1 MVDNAGDVADGE
13 IITTPFA
20 VATFCKTA
28 VVTPEQS
35 APMIATTLSLVIS
48 RSAVAVAAAASTQVE
63 SPRTDSIVEPPMNLP
78 LFDASAIAI
87 SAPAAI
93 SGVND
98 SIGPVKPSKTPIFT
112 DPPSTTSFFCVAINA
127 AAKPSTTTRPPIKYL
142 FICSSLNNCS
152 FVMH

>member
-1 MVDNAGDVADGE
+1 MVDSAGDVADGE
-13 IITTPFA
+13 IITIPFA

-35 APMIATTLSLVIS
+35 APMIAATLSLVIS

-63 SPRTDSIVEPPMNLP
+63 SPRTDSIVDPPMNLP

-93 SGVND
+93 SGVSD
-98 SIGPVKPSKTPIFT
+98 SIGPVKPSKTPSFT
-112 DPPSTTSFFCVAINA
+112 VSAIAGAAKSA
-127 AAKPSTTTRPPIKYL
+127 AAVASAIDFFMLPSNFDLLINRRKLSRI
-142 FICSSLNNCS
+142 
-152 FVMH
+152 MQ